1 MRSISKPYISIISL
15 ILFASII
22 LYFKIVMIKSI
33 GNNSNY
39 IFGDNYIFT
48 GKDMLSILFIMSPS
62 IAKLLVFS
70 KKN

>member
-15 ILFASII
+15 ILFASIV

-48 GKDMLSILFIMSPS
+48 GKDILSILFIMSPS